1 MIHSNLIAKKRD
13 GKRLSKKEIHWLIN
27 SFLNKEISD
36 SQMSSF
42 LMTIFFRGMD
52 TKEISSLVNIMIDSG
67 SKLDFSESNYFIAD
81 KHSTG
86 GIGDKTSL
94 ILAPIL
100 GSLGIKVPMIA
111 GRALAFTG
119 GTIDKLESI
128 SGFQSKQSLKK
139 FKALTINNNCA
150 IICQSDE
157 ICPADQE
164 IYRLRDLTA
173 TIPSFP
179 LITSSIMSKKISE
192 GINTLVL
199 DIKIGNG
206 AFMKTLEEG
215 QALAKMMKETGNEFN
230 LKTDFIFSSMDQP
243 LGKYAGLACEI
254 NESIDT
260 LSGNGPEDLIE
271 LTLKLGSKI
280 LIRSGIANSLKDA
293 LTLQKSVI
301 KDGSALKKFKTM
313 IHNQGG
319 DLYNFKKLNQPKYT
333 NYITAKKDG
342 YLSKFNTEGIGW
354 SLVEL
359 GCGYK
364 FKKSKLDN
372 SSGIEFIKKI
382 GDQITKGEKIYRI
395 FNSNR
400 GKLMVASKLLEKTF
414 KITEKNK
421 SVKLII
427 DES

>member
-1 MIHSNLIAKKRD
+1 MIPSNLIAKKRD
-13 GKRLSKKEIHWLIN
+13 GKKLSRKEIYWFIN
-27 SFLNKEISD
+27 SFLKKEISD
-36 SQMSSF
+36 SQMSSL
-42 LMTIFFRGMD
+42 LMAIFFRGMD
-52 TKEISSLVNIMIDSG
+52 TKEISSLVSIMIESG
-67 SKLDFSESNYFIAD
+67 SKLDFSDCNYIIAD

-100 GSLGIKVPMIA
+100 GCLGVKIPMIA

-128 SGFQSKQSLKK
+128 PGFKSKHSLKK
-139 FKALTINNNCA
+139 FKALVIKNNCA
-150 IICQSDE
+150 IICQSNE

-192 GINTLVL
+192 GISNLVL

-206 AFMKTLEEG
+206 AFLKTLKEG
-215 QALAKMMKETGNEFN
+215 HTLAKMMKETGDKFN

-243 LGKYAGLACEI
+243 LGRYAGLACEI

-260 LSGNGPEDLIE
+260 LSGNGPEDLVKI
-271 LTLKLGSKI
+271 TFKLGSKI
-280 LIRSGIANSLKDA
+280 LIRSNIADSFKDA
-293 LTLQKSVI
+293 IKLQKSVI

-313 IHNQGG
+313 VYNQGG

-333 NYITAKKDG
+333 NYIRAKKDG
-342 YLSKFNTEGIGW
+342 YLTKFDTEGIGW

-364 FKKSKLDN
+364 FKKSTLDY
-372 SSGIEFIKKI
+372 SSGIEFIKKT

-400 GKLMVASKLLEKTF
+400 EKLKIASKLLDKTF
-414 KITEKNK
+414 KVTNQKK
-421 SVKLII
+421 SMKLII
-427 DES
+427 DQS

>member
-1 MIHSNLIAKKRD
+1 MIPSNLIAKKRD
-13 GKRLSKKEIHWLIN
+13 GKKLSKKEIYWFIT
-27 SFLNKEISD
+27 SFLKKEISE

-42 LMTIFFRGMD
+42 LMTIFFKGMD
-52 TKEISSLVNIMIDSG
+52 TKELSSLVNVMIESG
-67 SKLDFSESNYFIAD
+67 SKLDFSDTNYFIAD

-86 GIGDKTSL
+86 GIGDKTSF

-128 SGFQSKQSLKK
+128 SGFQSKQSIKK
-139 FKALTINNNCA
+139 FKTLALKNNCA
-150 IICQSDE
+150 IICQSNE

-192 GINTLVL
+192 GINALVL

-206 AFMKTLEEG
+206 AFIKTLKEG
-215 QALAKMMKETGNEFN
+215 QNLAKMMRKTGDEFN

-243 LGKYAGLACEI
+243 LGRYAGLACEI
-254 NESIDT
+254 NESIKT
-260 LSGNGPEDLIE
+260 LSDNGPTDLLE

-280 LIRSGIANSLKDA
+280 LIQSGIVDNFKDA
-293 LTLQKSVI
+293 VKIQKSVI
-301 KDGSALKKFKTM
+301 KDGRALKKFKTM
-313 IHNQGG
+313 INNQGG
-319 DLYNFKKLNQPKYT
+319 DLDNFRMLNRPKYT
-333 NYITAKKDG
+333 NYITAQKDG
-342 YLSKFNTEGIGW
+342 YLSKFDTESIGW

-364 FKKSKLDN
+364 FDETALDY

-382 GDQITKGEKIYRI
+382 GDEVTKGEKIYRI
-395 FNSNR
+395 FNSNKE
-400 GKLMVASKLLEKTF
+400 KLEIASKLLEKTF
-414 KITEKNK
+414 KITKQNK
-421 SVKLII
+421 YIKLII
-427 DES
+427 DEY

>member
-1 MIHSNLIAKKRD
+1 MIPSNLIAKKRD
-13 GKRLSKKEIHWLIN
+13 GKRLSKKEIHWFIN

-42 LMTIFFRGMD
+42 LMAIFFRGMD
-52 TKEISSLVNIMIDSG
+52 IKEISSLVNIMIESG
-67 SKLDFSESNYFIAD
+67 SKLDFSDSNYFIAD

-94 ILAPIL
+94 ILTPIL
-100 GSLGIKVPMIA
+100 GALGIKVPMIA

-128 SGFQSKQSLKK
+128 AGFQSKQSLKK
-139 FKALTINNNCA
+139 FKSLTIKNNCA

-157 ICPADQE
+157 LCPADQK
-164 IYRLRDLTA
+164 IYKLRDLTA
-173 TIPSFP
+173 TIPSLP

-206 AFMKTLEEG
+206 AFMKTLKEG
-215 QALAKMMKETGNEFN
+215 QALAKMMKKTGNEFN

-243 LGKYAGLACEI
+243 LGQYAGLACEI

-260 LSGNGPEDLIE
+260 LSGNGPKDLIE

-280 LIRSGIANSLKDA
+280 LIRSGIASNIKNA
-293 LTLQKSVI
+293 LALQKSVI
-301 KDGSALKKFKTM
+301 KDGSALKRFNNM

-319 DLYNFKKLNQPKYT
+319 DLFHFKKLNQPKYT

-382 GDQITKGEKIYRI
+382 GDQITRGEKVYRI

-400 GKLMVASKLLEKTF
+400 KKLRVASKLLEKTF
-414 KITEKNK
+414 KITDQKE

>member
-1 MIHSNLIAKKRD
+1 MIPSNLIAKKRD
-13 GKRLSKKEIHWLIN
+13 GKKLSKKEIYWFIT
-27 SFLNKEISD
+27 SFLNKEISE

-42 LMTIFFRGMD
+42 LMAIFFKGMN
-52 TKEISSLVNIMIDSG
+52 TKEISSLVNIMIESG
-67 SKLDFSESNYFIAD
+67 SKLDFSNTNYFIAD

-100 GSLGIKVPMIA
+100 GSLGIKIPMIA

-128 SGFQSKQSLKK
+128 PGFQSKQGIKK
-139 FKALTINNNCA
+139 FKTLTLKNNCA

-192 GINTLVL
+192 GINSLVL

-206 AFMKTLEEG
+206 AFIKTLKEG
-215 QALAKMMKETGNEFN
+215 KNLARMMKETGDEFN

-243 LGKYAGLACEI
+243 LGRYAGLACEI
-254 NESIDT
+254 KESINT

-280 LIRSGIANSLKDA
+280 LIQSGKVDNFKQAVAI
-293 LTLQKSVI
+293 QKSVI
-301 KDGSALKKFKTM
+301 KDRSALKKFKTM
-313 IHNQGG
+313 INNQGG
-319 DLYNFKKLNQPKYT
+319 NLNNFRELNRPRYT

-342 YLSKFNTEGIGW
+342 YLSKFDTEGIGW

-364 FKKSKLDN
+364 FKDSTLDY

-395 FNSNR
+395 FNSNKE
-400 GKLMVASKLLEKTF
+400 KLKAASNSLEKTF
-414 KITEKNK
+414 KITNQTQ
-421 SVKLII
+421 SINLII
-427 DES
+427 DEF

>member
-1 MIHSNLIAKKRD
+1 MIPSNLIAKKRD
-13 GKRLSKKEIHWLIN
+13 GKRLSKKEIHWFIN

-42 LMTIFFRGMD
+42 LMAIFFRGMD
-52 TKEISSLVNIMIDSG
+52 IKEISSLVNIMIESG
-67 SKLDFSESNYFIAD
+67 SKLDFSDSNYFIAD

-94 ILAPIL
+94 ILTPIL
-100 GSLGIKVPMIA
+100 AALGIKVPMIA

-128 SGFQSKQSLKK
+128 EGFQSKQSLKK
-139 FKALTINNNCA
+139 FKSLTIKNNCA

-157 ICPADQE
+157 LCPADQK
-164 IYRLRDLTA
+164 IYKLRDLTA
-173 TIPSFP
+173 TIPSLP

-206 AFMKTLEEG
+206 AFMKTLKEG
-215 QALAKMMKETGNEFN
+215 QALARMMKKTGNEFN

-243 LGKYAGLACEI
+243 LGQYAGLACEI

-260 LSGNGPEDLIE
+260 LSGNGPKDLIE

-280 LIRSGIANSLKDA
+280 LIRSGIASNIKNA
-293 LTLQKSVI
+293 LSLQKSVI
-301 KDGSALKKFKTM
+301 KDGSALRRFKTM

-319 DLYNFKKLNQPKYT
+319 DLCHFKKLNQHKYT

-372 SSGIEFIKKI
+372 SSGVEFIKKI
-382 GDQITKGEKIYRI
+382 GDQITRGEKIYRI

-400 GKLMVASKLLEKTF
+400 EKLEVASKLMEETF
-414 KITEKNK
+414 KITDQNE